1 MTTDANSQNM
11 PDGESPMMR
20 RPAWTVWHTLAVVL
34 VVLVLLY
41 LFTRGT
47 GSVGVGR
54 F

>member
-1 MTTDANSQNM
+1 MSTDANSPNM
-11 PDGESPMMR
+11 LNGESPMMR
-20 RPAWTVWHTLAVVL
+20 RPAWTEWHTLAVVL

-41 LFTRGT
+41 LITRGT